1 MPVFEP
7 VLQMETY
14 ILKTLKKI
22 RKETPRRLKQ
32 LLTVCDLHIGKII
45 DFNFKSTLFFTYYFS
60 NYNAEELTQKSGTG
74 GYDALPSKYFEP
86 LQWACE
92 SKIPRLMDIAID
104 ALHYMMG
111 TYNSFIHF
119 YLLTYL
125 LIYI

>member
-1 MPVFEP
+1 
-7 VLQMETY
+7 MEAY

-32 LLTVCDLHIGKII
+32 LLTVCDLHIGIVVSFFCPCQLAISFMTDMII
-45 DFNFKSTLFFTYYFS
+45 LTYYV
-60 NYNAEELTQKSGTG
+60 EELTQKSGNG
-74 GYDALPSKYFEP
+74 GYETLPSKYFEP

-111 TYNSFIHF
+111 MILFSSFQYDYYVSFDDYYCI
-119 YLLTYL
+119 L
-125 LIYI
+125 